1 MIVFSVLSVS
11 LLEEISLID
20 IVKRNKRT
28 AETTLRPRPV
38 RLPLR

>member
-11 LLEEISLID
+11 LFEEMSLID

-28 AETTLRPRPV
+28 AETTF
-38 RLPLR
+38 